1 MHSFANIPANYS
13 VLGTVIRGMSALDRM
28 VADGIIPTDPNGP
41 LDRAPAHPV
50 KIQRAS
56 VGR

>member
-1 MHSFANIPANYS
+1 MHSFAHIPAQYS
-13 VLGTVIRGMSALDRM
+13 VLGKVIRGMSALDHM

-41 LDRAPAHPV
+41 LDGAPAHPV

-56 VGR
+56 LGW